1 MEGRILKP
9 MVPDLKFKM
18 DALVHDLTQALEETS
33 CSSSVRIK
41 VGFRR
46 RARSSGELAR
56 WSSSIRKSID
66 SMRFKLLLITL
77 SYVFICRIT

>member
-9 MVPDLKFKM
+9 MPADLRFKM

-41 VGFRR
+41 VGYRR
-46 RARSSGELAR
+46 RARSTGKVQIYISN
-56 WSSSIRKSID
+56 I
-66 SMRFKLLLITL
+66 IT
-77 SYVFICRIT
+77 F